1 MIDTSLL
8 AGPAPVAG
16 FDWPFF
22 WHYLLSPSGIFLEGL
37 WRTVYISVV
46 AQTLGVLFGLVIA
59 LAQRSRF
66 AGLRWCGRTYVW
78 LIRGTPLL
86 VQLVLVYN
94 GLAAAGVYRFTDVQV
109 GGLVLLGVVQ
119 AAVLTLA
126 VNEAAYMAEII
137 RAALDAI
144 DRGQTEAAQAL
155 GMTPSLTMRVVLLP
169 QALRIVVP
177 PLGNEFNLMM
187 KSTSLLSV
195 IGLQEMF
202 LTAQSIN
209 SATFKT
215 FEIFLVAACYYLALT
230 TVWSFVQRFI
240 ERRLADPG
248 TVPPPGPSLRE
259 RFVGGGRGG
268 GSGPVHRQDE
278 AAGKEATLTGKE
290 AY

>member
-1 MIDTSLL
+1 MADTSLL
-8 AGPAPVAG
+8 ADSAQVAG
-16 FDWPFF
+16 FDWSFF
-22 WHYLLSPSGIFLEGL
+22 WHYLTSPSGIFLEGL

-46 AQTLGVLFGLVIA
+46 AQLLGVVLGLVIA

-66 AGLRWCGRTYVW
+66 AVLRWGGRTYVW

-94 GLAAAGVYRFTDVQV
+94 GLAAAGVYRFSDIQL

-169 QALRIVVP
+169 QALRIIVP

-215 FEIFLVAACYYLALT
+215 FEIFAVVACYYLALT

-248 TVPPPGPSLRE
+248 SVPPPGPSLRE
-259 RFVGGGRGG
+259 RLVGGGGRGG
-268 GSGPVHRQDE
+268 GSGH
-278 AAGKEATLTGKE
+278 AAKELVGKEHALTSRE
-290 AY
+290 AN

>member
-1 MIDTSLL
+1 MAGVSVL
-8 AGPAPVAG
+8 ADSAPGAG
-16 FDWPFF
+16 FDWSFF
-22 WHYLLSPSGIFLEGL
+22 WHYLFSPSGTFLDGL
-37 WRTVYISVV
+37 WRTVYISVA
-46 AQTLGVLFGLVIA
+46 AQLLGVVLGFVVA
-59 LAQRSRF
+59 LAQRSRL
-66 AGLRWCGRTYVW
+66 APLRWAGRGYVW
-78 LIRGTPLL
+78 LLRGTPLL

-94 GLAAAGVYRFTDVQV
+94 GLAAAGVYRFNDIQA

-126 VNEAAYMAEII
+126 VNEAAYMAEIF

-144 DRGQTEAAQAL
+144 DPGQAEAAYAL
-155 GMTPSLTMRVVLLP
+155 GMTPAMTMRVVLLP
-169 QALRIVVP
+169 QALRIIVP

-230 TVWSFVQRFI
+230 TIWSFVQRFI

-248 TVPPPGPSLRE
+248 RVAPAAPSLRQ
-259 RFVGGGRGG
+259 RLTGATRGG
-268 GSGPVHRQDE
+268 GPLVGGQAR
-278 AAGKEATLTGKE
+278 
-290 AY
+290 

>member
-1 MIDTSLL
+1 MTHATVL
-8 AGPAPVAG
+8 ADAVQPAG

-22 WHYLLSPSGIFLEGL
+22 WHYLFSPSGVFLDGL

-46 AQTLGVLFGLVIA
+46 AQLLGVLLGFAVA

-66 AGLRWCGRTYVW
+66 SPLRWGGRTYVW

-94 GLAAAGVYRFTDVQV
+94 GLAAAGVYRFEDVQV

-119 AAVLTLA
+119 AAILTLA
-126 VNEAAYMAEII
+126 VNEAAYMAEIF

-144 DRGQTEAAQAL
+144 DPGQSEAAQAL
-155 GMTPSLTMRVVLLP
+155 GMTPAMTMRVVLLP
-169 QALRIVVP
+169 QAIRIIIP

-248 TVPPPGPSLRE
+248 QLIAAPSLRE
-259 RFVGGGRGG
+259 RLTGGGLGRTTGREDATL
-268 GSGPVHRQDE
+268 V
-278 AAGKEATLTGKE
+278 GKEAH
-290 AY
+290 

>member
-1 MIDTSLL
+1 V
-8 AGPAPVAG
+8 AGQGVG
-16 FDWPFF
+16 FDWTFF
-22 WHYLLSPSGIFLEGL
+22 WHYLFEPSGTFLDGL

-46 AQTLGVLFGLVIA
+46 AQLIGVLLGFGVA
-59 LAQRSRF
+59 LAQRSRL
-66 AGLRWCGRTYVW
+66 APLRWAGRGYVW
-78 LIRGTPLL
+78 LLRGTPLL

-94 GLAAAGVYRFTDVQV
+94 GLAAAGVYRFNDIQV

-119 AAVLTLA
+119 AAILTLA
-126 VNEAAYMAEII
+126 VNEGAYMAEIF

-144 DRGQTEAAQAL
+144 DPGQAEAASAL
-155 GMTPSLTMRVVLLP
+155 GMTPAMTMRVVLLP
-169 QALRIVVP
+169 QALRIIVP

-230 TVWSFVQRFI
+230 TIWSFVQRFI

-248 TVPPPGPSLRE
+248 RATPAVPSLRQ
-259 RFVGGGRGG
+259 RLTGATRA
-268 GSGPVHRQDE
+268 GSGPLVGGE
-278 AAGKEATLTGKE
+278 AR
-290 AY
+290 

>member
-8 AGPAPVAG
+8 ADPAPVAG

-37 WRTVYISVV
+37 WRTVYISVI
-46 AQTLGVLFGLVIA
+46 AQSLGVVLGLVVA

-66 AGLRWCGRTYVW
+66 AALRWCGRTYVW

-94 GLAAAGVYRFTDVQV
+94 GLAAAGVYRFSDVQV

-119 AAVLTLA
+119 AAILTLA

-230 TVWSFVQRFI
+230 TLWSFVQRFI

-259 RFVGGGRGG
+259 RFVGGGGRGG
-268 GSGPVHRQDE
+268 GPARRENEVAD
-278 AAGKEATLTGKE
+278 KEATLTGKE
-290 AY
+290 AH

>member
-1 MIDTSLL
+1 VADTSWL
-8 AGPAPVAG
+8 ADSAQVAG

-22 WHYLLSPSGIFLEGL
+22 WHYLASPSSTFLEGL

-46 AQTLGVLFGLVIA
+46 AQLLGVLLGLVIA

-66 AGLRWCGRTYVW
+66 AALRWGGRTYVW

-94 GLAAAGVYRFTDVQV
+94 GLAAAGLYRFSDVQL

-119 AAVLTLA
+119 AASLTLA
-126 VNEAAYMAEII
+126 LNEAAYMAEII
-137 RAALDAI
+137 RAALDAV

-169 QALRIVVP
+169 QALRIIIP

-230 TVWSFVQRFI
+230 TIWSFVQRFI

-259 RFVGGGRGG
+259 RFVGGGGRGG
-268 GSGPVHRQDE
+268 GSAHRE
-278 AAGKEATLTGKE
+278 NERAGKEPTLTGRE

>member
-1 MIDTSLL
+1 MPDVLLL
-8 AGPAPVAG
+8 ADSAPGAG
-16 FDWPFF
+16 FDWAFF
-22 WHYLLSPSGIFLEGL
+22 WHQLVSPSGAFLEGL

-46 AQTLGVLFGLVIA
+46 AQLLGVALGLVVA

-66 AGLRWCGRTYVW
+66 RALRQAGQTYVW
-78 LIRGTPLL
+78 LLRGTPLL

-94 GLAAAGVYRFTDVQV
+94 GLAATGIYRFTDVDF

-119 AAVLTLA
+119 AAVITLA
-126 VNEAAYMAEII
+126 VNEAAYMAEIF

-144 DRGQTEAAQAL
+144 DPGQTEAAQAL
-155 GMTPSLTMRVVLLP
+155 GMTPSVTMRVVLLP
-169 QALRIVVP
+169 QALRIIVP

-215 FEIFLVAACYYLALT
+215 FEIFLVVACYYLALT

-240 ERRLADPG
+240 ERKFADPG
-248 TVPPPGPSLRE
+248 RTVVRPSLRD
-259 RFVGGGRGG
+259 RFIGGGRAT
-268 GSGPVHRQDE
+268 SH
-278 AAGKEATLTGKE
+278 KEDSLIKE
-290 AY
+290 DSLVTKGAN

>member
-1 MIDTSLL
+1 VTHATVL
-8 AGPAPVAG
+8 ADAGQSSG

-22 WHYLLSPSGIFLEGL
+22 WHYLFSPSEMFLDGL
-37 WRTVYISVV
+37 WRTVYISVI
-46 AQTLGVLFGLVIA
+46 AQLLGVLLGFGVA

-66 AGLRWCGRTYVW
+66 APLRWGGGTYVW

-94 GLAAAGVYRFTDVQV
+94 GLAAAGVYRFADVQV

-119 AAVLTLA
+119 AATLTLA
-126 VNEAAYMAEII
+126 LNEAAYMAEIF
-137 RAALDAI
+137 RAALGAI
-144 DRGQTEAAQAL
+144 DPGQAEAAQAL
-155 GMTPSLTMRVVLLP
+155 GMTPAMTMRVVLLP
-169 QALRIVVP
+169 QAIRIIVP

-215 FEIFLVAACYYLALT
+215 FEIFLVVACYYLALT

-248 TVPPPGPSLRE
+248 QVIAAPSLRE
-259 RFVGGGRGG
+259 RLTGGGLGRTTGREDATL
-268 GSGPVHRQDE
+268 V
-278 AAGKEATLTGKE
+278 GKEAH
-290 AY
+290 

>member
-1 MIDTSLL
+1 MTHATVL
-8 AGPAPVAG
+8 ADAGQSSG

-22 WHYLLSPSGIFLEGL
+22 WHYLFSPSEMFLDGL
-37 WRTVYISVV
+37 WRTVYISVI
-46 AQTLGVLFGLVIA
+46 AQLLGVLLGFGVA

-66 AGLRWCGRTYVW
+66 APLRWGGGAYVW

-94 GLAAAGVYRFTDVQV
+94 GLAAAGVYRFADVQV

-119 AAVLTLA
+119 AATLTLA
-126 VNEAAYMAEII
+126 LNEAAYMAEIF
-137 RAALDAI
+137 RAALGAI
-144 DRGQTEAAQAL
+144 DPGQAEAAQAL
-155 GMTPSLTMRVVLLP
+155 GMTPAMTMRVVLLP
-169 QALRIVVP
+169 QAIRIIVP

-215 FEIFLVAACYYLALT
+215 FEIFLVVACYYLALT

-248 TVPPPGPSLRE
+248 QVIAAPSLRE
-259 RFVGGGRGG
+259 RLTGGGLGRTTGREDATL
-268 GSGPVHRQDE
+268 V
-278 AAGKEATLTGKE
+278 GKEAH
-290 AY
+290 

>member
-1 MIDTSLL
+1 MADTSVL
-8 AGPAPVAG
+8 ADSAQAAG
-16 FDWPFF
+16 FDWSFF
-22 WHYLLSPSGIFLEGL
+22 WQYLISPSSTFLDGL

-46 AQTLGVLFGLVIA
+46 AQVLGVLLGLAVA
-59 LAQRSRF
+59 LAQRSSF
-66 AGLRWCGRTYVW
+66 APMRWGGHTYVS

-94 GLAAAGVYRFTDVQV
+94 GLAAAGVYRFADIQL

-169 QALRIVVP
+169 QALRIIVP

-230 TVWSFVQRFI
+230 TIWSFVQRFI

-248 TVPPPGPSLRE
+248 IASPPGPSMRE
-259 RFVGGGRGG
+259 RLLGGGGRGAT
-268 GSGPVHRQDE
+268 HRGNENVVKDHTPTGRE
-278 AAGKEATLTGKE
+278 AN
-290 AY
+290 

>member
-1 MIDTSLL
+1 MADTSLL
-8 AGPAPVAG
+8 ADSAQVAG
-16 FDWPFF
+16 FDWSFF
-22 WHYLLSPSGIFLEGL
+22 WHYLISPSGTFLEGL

-46 AQTLGVLFGLVIA
+46 AQALGVVLGLVIA

-66 AGLRWCGRTYVW
+66 AVLRWGGGAYVW

-109 GGLVLLGVVQ
+109 AGLVLLGVVQ

-169 QALRIVVP
+169 QALRIIVP

-240 ERRLADPG
+240 ERKLADPG
-248 TVPPPGPSLRE
+248 TTPPPGPSLRE
-259 RFVGGGRGG
+259 RLVGGRGG
-268 GSGPVHRQDE
+268 GPAPHGTTVV
-278 AAGKEATLTGKE
+278 GKEPTLAGRE
-290 AY
+290 AS

>member
-1 MIDTSLL
+1 MADASEL
-8 AGPAPVAG
+8 AGSSQGAD
-16 FDWPFF
+16 FDWSFF
-22 WHYLLSPSGIFLEGL
+22 WHYLSSPSNMFLEGL
-37 WRTVYISVV
+37 WRTVYISVA
-46 AQTLGVLFGLVIA
+46 AQVLGVLLGLAVA

-66 AGLRWCGRTYVW
+66 TPLCWAARGYVG

-94 GLAAAGVYRFTDVQV
+94 GLTAAGIYRFTDINL
-109 GGLVLLGVVQ
+109 GSLVLLGVVQ

-126 VNEAAYMAEII
+126 ANEAAYMAEIF

-144 DRGQTEAAQAL
+144 DPGQAEAAQAL
-155 GMTPSLTMRVVLLP
+155 GMTPATTMRVVLLP
-169 QALRIVVP
+169 QAIRIIVP

-202 LTAQSIN
+202 LTAQSVN

-230 TVWSFVQRFI
+230 TAWSFVQRFI
-240 ERRLADPG
+240 ERKLADPG
-248 TVPPPGPSLRE
+248 RVVATTSLRE
-259 RFVGGGRGG
+259 RFAG
-268 GSGPVHRQDE
+268 GSAVRKDTMLI
-278 AAGKEATLTGKE
+278 GKQAD
-290 AY
+290 

>member
-1 MIDTSLL
+1 MSHALVL
-8 AGPAPVAG
+8 ADGASS
-16 FDWPFF
+16 FDLSFF
-22 WHYLLSPSGIFLEGL
+22 WHHLTQPSSTWLDGL
-37 WRTVYISVV
+37 WRTIYISVL
-46 AQTLGVLFGLVIA
+46 AQVLGVILGLLIA
-59 LAQRSRF
+59 LARRSRY
-66 AGLRWCGRTYVW
+66 GVLRRLAATYVW

-94 GLAAAGVYRFTDVQV
+94 GLAAAGIYRFNDVSL
-109 GGLVLLGVVQ
+109 GGVVFLGVVQ
-119 AAVLTLA
+119 AAILTLA

-144 DRGQTEAAQAL
+144 DAGQTEAAHAL
-155 GMTPSLTMRVVLLP
+155 GMTPGKTMRHVLIP
-169 QALRIVVP
+169 QAARIVIP

-230 TVWSFVQRFI
+230 TVWSFIQRAI
-240 ERRLADPG
+240 ERRLSDPG
-248 TVPPPGPSLRE
+248 VVVQRVSVRE
-259 RFVGGGRGG
+259 RMFGGVSTKAAIGG
-268 GSGPVHRQDE
+268 GSH
-278 AAGKEATLTGKE
+278 
-290 AY
+290 